1 MLQKK
6 IKKKSSG
13 NTTFYRVKRIW
24 WCNST
29 KLDQKG
35 EEKMENIEML
45 KVIELPEEYDAIKVT
60 KDIKLEYKNDNVE
73 QTLEDLVL
81 ITIVKSKDEA
91 LNYEMETKTKIYLK
105 EDDYLVFDEV
115 RGYVK
120 PISEMI
126 PKDEYISKNT
136 KLEEE

>member
-1 MLQKK
+1 
-6 IKKKSSG
+6 
-13 NTTFYRVKRIW
+13 
-24 WCNST
+24 
-29 KLDQKG
+29 
-35 EEKMENIEML
+35 MENIEML

>member
-1 MLQKK
+1 METLLS
-6 IKKKSSG
+6 IELREYG
-13 NTTFYRVKRIW
+13 GATPP
-24 WCNST
+24 NST
-29 KLDQKG
+29 KK
-35 EEKMENIEML
+35 EKKMEDIKAI

-60 KDIKLEYKNDNVE
+60 KDTKLDFKNDNLE
-73 QTLEDLVL
+73 QKLENLVL

-91 LNYEMETKTKIYLK
+91 LCYEMETKTKIYLK
-105 EDDYLVFDEV
+105 EDDYLVFDDM

-120 PISEMI
+120 PLSEMI